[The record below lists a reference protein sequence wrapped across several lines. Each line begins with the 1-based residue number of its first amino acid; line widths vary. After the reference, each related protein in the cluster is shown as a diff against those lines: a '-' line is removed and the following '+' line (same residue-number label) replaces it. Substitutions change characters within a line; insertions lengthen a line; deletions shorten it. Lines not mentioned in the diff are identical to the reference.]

1 LLALAGDSLQL
12 AADIGGVRLVMTK
25 ETDGSFT
32 RALSKLIKIAN
43 SRPVIG
49 PNKDAVPDPENNTYN
64 LIKDADMVF
73 AIWEDANRPLGYNAI
88 LVKGYDRLRELNVL
102 LAQPRECV
110 WPWDMTAIKCVDED
124 WAIRL
129 GDLVQKFFPDNPAR
143 YFMRW

>member
-1 LLALAGDSLQL
+1 
-12 AADIGGVRLVMTK
+12 MTR
-25 ETDGSFT
+25 ETDGSFAH
-32 RALSKLIKIAN
+32 ALSKLIKIAN

-73 AIWEDANRPLGYNAI
+73 AIWEDATHPLGYTAI
-88 LVKGYDRLRELNVL
+88 LVKGYDKLRELNVL
-102 LAQPRECV
+102 LAQPAECA

-129 GDLVQKFFPDNPAR
+129 GDLSRSSSPTIRQDIS
-143 YFMRW
+143 

>member
-1 LLALAGDSLQL
+1 LLALPGDSLQL

-102 LAQPRECV
+102 LAQPRKCV